1 MRKRTNQN
9 GIGRSPI
16 FTVKSTY
23 KQLCYNESGAHYW
36 MIWPAKIPLKIKICI
51 WPIEQNAILTK
62 DNLTRKNWS
71 GDIKCSFCCENE
83 TILHLFFE
91 FNVAKYEC
99 NVAKYVWSLV
109 AFVIRADSRPASF
122 SQYWL

>member
-1 MRKRTNQN
+1 MRKRTTQN

-23 KQLCYNESGAHYW
+23 KQLCYNESGAHYR
-36 MIWPAKIPLKIKICI
+36 MICHAKIPLKIKIRM
-51 WPIEQNAILTK
+51 WLIEQNTILIK

>member
-71 GDIKCSFCCENE
+71 DIKCSFCSENE

-91 FNVAKYEC
+91 CNVAKYEC